1 MSNGPWTDEEN
12 DLIVADYFAML
23 ADDISARRYSKAEHR
38 RALLPLLN
46 DRSEGSVEFKHQNI
60 SAVMKGLGE
69 DWIPGYKPAF
79 NFQMTLVDA
88 VARWLALNPAWLG
101 RQPGLQTAAGLRE
114 AAQIWIGPPPT
125 LSNQPPPQELDQM
138 LHIARKFD
146 VAGRDERNRALGRA
160 GEERV
165 LAHERASL
173 RSAGRDDL
181 ARKVRWVSEED
192 GDGAGYDIASFAPDG
207 LARLIEVK
215 TTNGWERT
223 PFHITRNELAVAEE
237 PVRTSPFGC
246 TTTSIV
252 TPFTSPTSTKSPP
265 RCAGRSTVP
274 VPATCLMAS
283 RISSSDQLAGNSVLP
298 GAPVPYRCPPLR
310 PSPSR
315 ICRA

>member
-1 MSNGPWTDEEN
+1 MSNGAWTDEEN

-23 ADDISARRYSKAEHR
+23 ADDISGRPYNKAEHNR
-38 RALLPLLN
+38 DLQTWI
-46 DRSEGSVEFKHQNI
+46 DRNRSSIEFKHQNI
-60 SAVMKGLGE
+60 SAVLKGLGE

-79 NFQMTLVDA
+79 NFQITLVDA

-101 RQPGLQTAAGLRE
+101 RMPGARPATGLRE
-114 AAQIWIGPPPT
+114 AAQIWIGAPPT
-125 LSNQPPPQELDQM
+125 LSNQPPPQELEQM

-146 VAGRDERNRALGRA
+146 VAGRDERNRVLGRA

-173 RSAGRDDL
+173 KGVGRDDL

-207 LARLIEVK
+207 LPRLIEVK

-237 PVRTSPFGC
+237 R
-246 TTTSIV
+246 
-252 TPFTSPTSTKSPP
+252 
-265 RCAGRSTVP
+265 RSEW
-274 VPATCLMAS
+274 CLFRLWNFS
-283 RISSSDQLAGNSVLP
+283 REPKAFELH
-298 GAPVPYRCPPLR
+298 PPLDAHV
-310 PSPSR
+310 SLTATTFQASFH
-315 ICRA
+315 